1 MLNRFFKLDQHQ
13 TTVGRELQAGLTTFA
28 AMAYILAVNPSILA
42 NTGMDKPALVTVTAL
57 TAAIAT
63 TIMALLTNYP
73 IALAPGMGINAF
85 FTFTICGAR
94 GVPWQEALGMVF
106 VNGVI
111 FLALSVTGVREKIIA
126 AIPHHLKIAV
136 TCGIGLFIAFI
147 GLKNGGVIVA
157 NSATFVSHGDFTAGP
172 VWLCLAGIAL
182 TAILVARRV
191 PGAIVLSIGF
201 ITLLGLI
208 VPVGG
213 KMVTQL
219 PETIFAAPASPAPVF
234 LKLTF
239 QFLTSSNAI
248 FMALPLI
255 LTLLLVDMFDNIGT
269 LIGVTKRAG
278 FLRADGTLPKA
289 GRALIADSIA
299 TILSALCGTSTV
311 VSYIES
317 ASGVEAGGRTGLT
330 TLTTAALMLLALFLT
345 PLILIVPASAT
356 APALVIVGVF
366 MMQSIVEI
374 DMKDFKIAAPAVL
387 TILAI
392 PLTFS
397 IAEGIGLGLICA
409 VLLAFAAADTEK
421 FNVSMFISRGLF
433 VVSCFVYTSGE
444 HFWFVQIPAG
454 LCLIAALVW
463 IWRQPLPGLTFL
475 SEFFAIVFAFEF
487 FKIWPFRA

>member
-1 MLNRFFKLDQHQ
+1 MLQRLFKLDQNH
-13 TTVGRELQAGLTTFA
+13 TTVGREMQAGLTTFA
-28 AMAYILAVNPSILA
+28 AMAYILAVNPGILA
-42 NTGMDKPALVTVTAL
+42 NTGMDKAALVTVTAM

-63 TIMALLTNYP
+63 ALMALLTNYP

-85 FTFTICGAR
+85 FTFTICGQH

-157 NSATFVSHGDFTAGP
+157 NPATYVSHGDFTSGP
-172 VWLCLAGIAL
+172 VWLCLLGIAL
-182 TAILVARRV
+182 TIVLVAWRV
-191 PGAIVLSIGF
+191 TGAIVLSIAA
-201 ITLLGLI
+201 ITLLGLL
-208 VPVGG
+208 VPAGG
-213 KMVTQL
+213 GVHVTQL
-219 PETIFAAPASPAPVF
+219 PASFFALPASPAPVF

-239 QFLTSSNAI
+239 QFLTTSNAI
-248 FMALPLI
+248 LLALPLI

-278 FLRADGTLPKA
+278 FLRADGTLPNA
-289 GRALIADSIA
+289 GRALLADSIA
-299 TILSALCGTSTV
+299 TIISALCGTSTV

-330 TLTTAALMLLALFLT
+330 TMTTAALMLLALFLT

-374 DMKDFKIAAPAVL
+374 DMKDFKLAAPVVL

-409 VLLAFAAADTEK
+409 AVLAIAL
-421 FNVSMFISRGLF
+421 
-433 VVSCFVYTSGE
+433 GE
-444 HFWFVQIPAG
+444 SKKMTTIGYIVAVIF
-454 LCLIAALVW
+454 
-463 IWRQPLPGLTFL
+463 FL
-475 SEFFAIVFAFEF
+475 EF

>member
-1 MLNRFFKLDQHQ
+1 MLQRLFKLDQHQ

-57 TAAIAT
+57 TAAVAT
-63 TIMALLTNYP
+63 FLMALLTNYP

-94 GVPWQEALGMVF
+94 GVPWEEALGMVF

-111 FLALSVTGVREKIIA
+111 FLVLSVTGVREKIMA

-157 NSATFVSHGDFTAGP
+157 SPATFVTAGDFASGP
-172 VWLCLAGIAL
+172 VALCLTGIAL
-182 TAILVARRV
+182 TAVMVARRV
-191 PGAIVLSIGF
+191 PGAIVLSIAVV
-201 ITLLGLI
+201 TLAGLV
-208 VPVGG
+208 VPAGG
-213 KMVTQL
+213 GARVTQL
-219 PETIFAAPASPAPVF
+219 PASFVAMPASAAPVF

-239 QFLTSSNAI
+239 HFLSNLHA
-248 FMALPLI
+248 FFYALPLI

-278 FLRADGTLPKA
+278 FLRPDGTLPRA
-289 GRALIADSIA
+289 GRALLADSIA
-299 TILSALCGTSTV
+299 TILSALSGTSTV

-330 TLTTAALMLLALFLT
+330 TTTTAILMLLALFFT
-345 PLILIVPASAT
+345 PLILIVPAAAT

-374 DMKDFKIAAPAVL
+374 DMKDFKVAAPVVL

-397 IAEGIGLGLICA
+397 IAEGIGIGLICA
-409 VLLAFAAADTEK
+409 ALLAMALGEAKKMTPVGYIVAAV
-421 FNVSMFISRGLF
+421 F
-433 VVSCFVYTSGE
+433 
-444 HFWFVQIPAG
+444 
-454 LCLIAALVW
+454 
-463 IWRQPLPGLTFL
+463 FL
-475 SEFFAIVFAFEF
+475 EF